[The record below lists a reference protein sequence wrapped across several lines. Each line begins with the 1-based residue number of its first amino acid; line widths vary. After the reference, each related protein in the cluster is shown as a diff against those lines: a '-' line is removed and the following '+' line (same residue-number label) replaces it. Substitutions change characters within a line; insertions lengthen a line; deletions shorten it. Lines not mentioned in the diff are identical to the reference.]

1 MSFQKVKILFSLLEL
16 KIPPILVVF
25 ISALAMYFSPN
36 PIVYF
41 SLDPLWAYYITRVLF
56 IVSALVILLGIYCF
70 RNANTTVDPVNP
82 NKASQLVTF
91 GIYKFTRNP
100 MYLGFAIMLL
110 AMAIKMQ
117 TLVALLWLAVFIWY
131 MTRFQIK
138 PEERALTKIFG
149 DAYIEY
155 CQQVRRWI

>member
-1 MSFQKVKILFSLLEL
+1 MLSFLEL
-16 KIPPILVVF
+16 KIPPLLIVF
-25 ISALAMYFSPN
+25 FSALAMYFSPN
-36 PIVYF
+36 PIIYF
-41 SLDPLWAYYITRVLF
+41 SIDSQWVYYITRVLF

-70 RNANTTVDPVNP
+70 RKANTTVDPINP
-82 NKASQLVTF
+82 DKASQLVNF
-91 GIYKFTRNP
+91 GIYKYTRNP

-117 TLVALLWLAVFIWY
+117 SLVAVLWLLVFVWY

-155 CQQVRRWI
+155 CQQVRRWL